1 MSIHKECVDALRA
14 KYRALTGNKLVAG
27 HAHEIV
33 AAYFGYGTAAALR
46 AEGKYPLTSLEEAEL
61 LIPALSVM
69 DQRISELQ
77 GIPDDLPTSDELA
90 SQISAFLV
98 EAGHFSGKIFSNRN
112 IGEEVSTYAYENP
125 LTILDELSGEMA
137 TTNAYFDGF
146 YIDEVDV
153 SSNDEGLTVT
163 LTGTAEGEQDQDRV
177 FSGDK
182 INFTTYVTFDLVAG
196 RMAYRE
202 PEFDTGGSVDDSYYF
217 DDDAA

>member
-46 AEGKYPLTSLEEAEL
+46 AEAKYLLTSLEEADVL
-61 LIPALSVM
+61 MPALALM
-69 DQRISELQ
+69 DQRIAEMQ
-77 GIPDDLPTSDELA
+77 GISDDLPTVDELA
-90 SQISAFLV
+90 KQISGFLV
-98 EAGHFSGKIFSNRN
+98 EAGHFSGKIWSNRN

-137 TTNAYFDGF
+137 ATNAYFDGF
-146 YIDEVDV
+146 YIDKSDV

-182 INFTTYVTFDLVAG
+182 INFTTSMTFDLVAG
-196 RMAYRE
+196 RVAYRE

-217 DDDAA
+217 DDHAA

>member
-1 MSIHKECVDALRA
+1 MPIHKECVDALRA

-46 AEGKYPLTSLEEAEL
+46 AEAKYPLTSLEEAEVL
-61 LIPALSVM
+61 MPALALM
-69 DQRISELQ
+69 DQRIAEMQ
-77 GIPDDLPTSDELA
+77 GIPDDLPTVDELA
-90 SQISAFLV
+90 KQISGFLV
-98 EAGHFSGKIFSNRN
+98 EAGHFSGKIWSNRN

-137 TTNAYFDGF
+137 ATNAYFDGF
-146 YIDEVDV
+146 YIDKSDV

-182 INFTTYVTFDLVAG
+182 INFTTSMTFDLVAG
-196 RMAYRE
+196 RVAYRE

-217 DDDAA
+217 DDHAA

>member
-33 AAYFGYGTAAALR
+33 AAYFGYGSAAALR

-61 LIPALSVM
+61 LMPALAVM
-69 DQRISELQ
+69 DRRIAELQ
-77 GIPDDLPTSDELA
+77 GIPDDLPSSDELA
-90 SQISAFLV
+90 SQISAFLA
-98 EAGHFSGKIFSNRN
+98 EAGHFSGKIWSNRN

-153 SSNDEGLTVT
+153 SSNDEGLKVM

-177 FSGDK
+177 FSGRQDQLH
-182 INFTTYVTFDLVAG
+182 NLRDVRPRGWTRGLSRA
-196 RMAYRE
+196 
-202 PEFDTGGSVDDSYYF
+202 
-217 DDDAA
+217 